1 MAARRRDGDPALFLI
16 GERPDPAEEPKPSSL
31 RTAGDVMPRYK
42 IGPLMVVILYV
53 AIGLAALS
61 SPRSSLSDQ
70 IWASTIY
77 TVTAFFMTAG
87 TLMAFVRRGRE
98 RTVWTGFA
106 VFGWPY
112 LLLLGF
118 QAWSVTPRTPLV
130 TTWISRELLESARDF
145 LGLSFYFR
153 NESAFS
159 AVCHSFFTMLSGW
172 VGARLA
178 CSFSAEES
186 QDQGN

>member
-1 MAARRRDGDPALFLI
+1 
-16 GERPDPAEEPKPSSL
+16 
-31 RTAGDVMPRYK
+31 MPRYK

-61 SPRSSLSDQ
+61 SPRSSISDQ

-106 VFGWPY
+106 VFGWAY

-130 TTWISRELLESARDF
+130 TIRISRELLEAARDL
-145 LGLSFYFR
+145 LGLRFWS
-153 NESAFS
+153 ESAFS
-159 AVCHSFFTMLSGW
+159 AICHSFFTMLSGW

-178 CSFSAEES
+178 CSFSA
-186 QDQGN
+186 QDPQNRGNPGHPPIA

>member
-1 MAARRRDGDPALFLI
+1 
-16 GERPDPAEEPKPSSL
+16 
-31 RTAGDVMPRYK
+31 MPRYK

-61 SPRSSLSDQ
+61 SPKSSISDQ
-70 IWASTIY
+70 VWASTIY

-87 TLMAFVRRGRE
+87 TLMAFIRHGRA

-106 VFGWPY
+106 VFGWAY

-118 QAWSVTPRTPLV
+118 QDWSVAPRTPLV
-130 TTWISRELLESARDF
+130 TRRISRELLESIRDF
-145 LGLSFYFR
+145 LSLHLWS
-153 NESAFS
+153 ESAFS
-159 AVCHSFFTMLSGW
+159 AVCQSFFTMFSGW

-178 CSFSAEES
+178 GSFSAQDS
-186 QDQGN
+186 QNRGN

>member
-1 MAARRRDGDPALFLI
+1 MR
-16 GERPDPAEEPKPSSL
+16 
-31 RTAGDVMPRYK
+31 RYK

-61 SPRSSLSDQ
+61 SPGSSISDR

-87 TLMAFVRRGRE
+87 TLMAFIRPGRE
-98 RTVWTGFA
+98 RVAWTGFA
-106 VFGWPY
+106 VFGWAY

-118 QAWSVTPRTPLV
+118 QDLSVAPRTPLA
-130 TTWISRELLESARDF
+130 TTWISRELLETARYF
-145 LGLSFYFR
+145 LRLRFWS
-153 NESAFS
+153 ESAFS
-159 AVCHSFFTMLSGW
+159 SVCHSFFTMLSGW

-178 CSFSAEES
+178 CSFSVRDS
-186 QDQGN
+186 QDRGS